1 MEKLIKDLKFEDYD
15 AYYYRLV
22 QIGKAMFDLYDCK
35 SLRSEQIE
43 LLAMSSSDDKIKGMN
58 IVMNNR
64 LILNQNYYVYQ
75 RNVDFIKAIKLIRL
89 TK

>member
-1 MEKLIKDLKFEDYD
+1 MEKYNSDLKFEDYN

-35 SLRSEQIE
+35 ILSNEQKE
-43 LLAMSSSDDKIKGMN
+43 LLAISSNDDKIKGMD
-58 IVMNNR
+58 IVINNR
-64 LILNQNYYVYQ
+64 LILNHNYDIY
-75 RNVDFIKAIKLIRL
+75 RKNIDSIKTIKRIRK

>member
-1 MEKLIKDLKFEDYD
+1 MVENNLKFEDYN

-35 SLRSEQIE
+35 ILSNEQKE
-43 LLAMSSSDDKIKGMN
+43 LLAMSSSDDKIKGMD
-58 IVMNNR
+58 IIINNR
-64 LILNQNYYVYQ
+64 LILNHNYDIY
-75 RNVDFIKAIKLIRL
+75 RKNVDSIKTIKRIRR